1 MIKRK
6 SQQTLQMCAI
16 RKESRLGCNR
26 TFFRFSGLSL
36 AMAALMASGVAL
48 SQEDPEQAEE
58 VIEEVVVVGIKGAL
72 QSALDTKRDSDV
84 IMDGISANDIGNFP
98 DLNLAESLQRVT
110 GVQISVEGD
119 EGQRRQ
125 GRIAIRGL
133 PTNYSVTTY
142 NGQFLGTPR
151 PDFGF
156 SFGNIESSV
165 VSAVNVLK
173 TTTAR
178 MDAGGLAGTV
188 DIQSKRA
195 LDVQEPYVRL
205 GLQTTYETNLE
216 DYAPGYS
223 LAFGTKF
230 ADDKWGVVG
239 SISTAEQHF
248 RTDVVRINSY
258 NSDDTDGDGL
268 DDFYV
273 PSQVRLISRDSE
285 GDRLSAT
292 LGLEFQATDKLKL
305 GVDALYVEDPIV
317 HNFAMMR
324 AYKAEEY
331 VPLDSVT
338 NSTFGET
345 VTRVNFLNPEI
356 RSQQRIID
364 EENKTE
370 ALTFN
375 AEWTNDDWTVKGAI
389 HHTKGT
395 QLAIGSISRRRLDD
409 DPGNG
414 INILVDTGAGN
425 VNNFEFQEF
434 TGALSDPNTYSYTAA
449 CAGDADPSRCVSRDR
464 GVGQWFI
471 TTASGH
477 EYDTSDEETAY
488 KLDVIRHFNNSVI
501 TTVEAGIKLRDTEQL
516 FVRPE
521 WELPSSEFDYSQVSD
536 LGALVSFSEFTSGN
550 GEDFFGGGLLGNQID
565 NFYFQND
572 PLTAQTIAATGT
584 ISGPTF
590 GGLPVP
596 ADGGGIAEQTAH
608 SERDIFA
615 AYVMTTFDLSNLDSG
630 LPVRGNFGLRYV
642 DTDRKAFG
650 FYDPDGVAE
659 PIEASTSFD
668 HLLPSFNLMWD
679 VREDLVLRGS
689 YSETFVRPHTWN
701 FRVHT
706 FVDVV
711 ESGGVTDSIS
721 WEVGNAELQPFEAE
735 SIDLSAEWYSA
746 NGSAVSLAYFQK
758 EVSNGFDNRDLCPAS
773 IDDIAQISGTSQA
786 SLLTGSLSRNASG
799 ICVDEAGV
807 EVSITDIVNNSDSFD
822 LKGYEIGVFLPFDF
836 MDVPVVRNMGIQ
848 ANYTYVDTSEG
859 PDKDASGN
867 TLPLAGVSEDTYNL
881 IAFWEGEQVAVR
893 FAYTSR
899 SDYFEETVFTSSG
912 DARFI
917 DTEDRLDMQISY
929 SPKQLENLN
938 LSFEAFNL
946 TDEQYYA
953 YQGTEQRAREWREAG
968 KTFSFKI
975 QYEF

>member
-1 MIKRK
+1 MWHTEGEPVRL
-6 SQQTLQMCAI
+6 QQDVFQVI
-16 RKESRLGCNR
+16 RTKFCHGC
-26 TFFRFSGLSL
+26 
-36 AMAALMASGVAL
+36 LMASGVAL

-395 QLAIGSISRRRLDD
+395 QLAIGSITRRRLDD

-414 INILVDTGAGN
+414 INILVDTGPEMSITSSSKSLLVRCLTPIPIRTLLHAP
-425 VNNFEFQEF
+425 VM
-434 TGALSDPNTYSYTAA
+434 LIR
-449 CAGDADPSRCVSRDR
+449 ADVLVGIAVS
-464 GVGQWFI
+464 
-471 TTASGH
+471 
-477 EYDTSDEETAY
+477 
-488 KLDVIRHFNNSVI
+488 
-501 TTVEAGIKLRDTEQL
+501 
-516 FVRPE
+516 
-521 WELPSSEFDYSQVSD
+521 VS
-536 LGALVSFSEFTSGN
+536 
-550 GEDFFGGGLLGNQID
+550 GLLPQ
-565 NFYFQND
+565 
-572 PLTAQTIAATGT
+572 
-584 ISGPTF
+584 
-590 GGLPVP
+590 
-596 ADGGGIAEQTAH
+596 
-608 SERDIFA
+608 
-615 AYVMTTFDLSNLDSG
+615 
-630 LPVRGNFGLRYV
+630 
-642 DTDRKAFG
+642 
-650 FYDPDGVAE
+650 
-659 PIEASTSFD
+659 
-668 HLLPSFNLMWD
+668 
-679 VREDLVLRGS
+679 LRGMN
-689 YSETFVRPHTWN
+689 TIPAMKKQP
-701 FRVHT
+701 
-706 FVDVV
+706 
-711 ESGGVTDSIS
+711 IS
-721 WEVGNAELQPFEAE
+721 W
-735 SIDLSAEWYSA
+735 
-746 NGSAVSLAYFQK
+746 
-758 EVSNGFDNRDLCPAS
+758 
-773 IDDIAQISGTSQA
+773 
-786 SLLTGSLSRNASG
+786 
-799 ICVDEAGV
+799 
-807 EVSITDIVNNSDSFD
+807 
-822 LKGYEIGVFLPFDF
+822 
-836 MDVPVVRNMGIQ
+836 M
-848 ANYTYVDTSEG
+848 
-859 PDKDASGN
+859 
-867 TLPLAGVSEDTYNL
+867 
-881 IAFWEGEQVAVR
+881 
-893 FAYTSR
+893 
-899 SDYFEETVFTSSG
+899 
-912 DARFI
+912 
-917 DTEDRLDMQISY
+917 
-929 SPKQLENLN
+929 
-938 LSFEAFNL
+938 
-946 TDEQYYA
+946 
-953 YQGTEQRAREWREAG
+953 
-968 KTFSFKI
+968 
-975 QYEF
+975 